1 MTELSIIIPC
11 YNSASTLADTVEC
24 FIREFEGYITFQI
37 IIVNDG
43 STDHTDKIANSLAE
57 TYSQVSVYSTENKGV
72 SSARNFG
79 LTKAEGTYIWFF
91 DSDDLL
97 FDGVGKEL
105 TAILKRGNAD
115 LIRFNSV
122 TEDFTN
128 KNDIEK
134 FNNTDS
140 HKIIFNGRYLDFLK
154 QNIVGFSVWG
164 IIVKSSILINN
175 SIKFH
180 DKLALCEDVIWN
192 LEIASSVCD
201 ERLLYSNLKVV
212 RYIVRPN
219 SELNTVDSQRNL
231 RLLKGVISAYDCLMD
246 LKSNDKIK
254 AISAS
259 IENFEDN
266 FHRLMV
272 TRFLSCNLKYTD
284 IKHYSKE
291 IYSRTKGNK
300 SNKIVRLFSIVHSF
314 PIVICVLQFM
324 YRNLFLR
331 YIKPRIGRN

>member
-43 STDHTDKIANSLAE
+43 STDYTYKIANSLAE

-175 SIKFH
+175 SIKFK

-192 LEIASSVCD
+192 LEIASTVCD

-219 SELNTVDSQRNL
+219 SALNTEDSQRNL
-231 RLLKGVISAYDCLMD
+231 RLLQIVLVVEIR
-246 LKSNDKIK
+246 IIQ
-254 AISAS
+254 AIY
-259 IENFEDN
+259 
-266 FHRLMV
+266 LV
-272 TRFLSCNLKYTD
+272 
-284 IKHYSKE
+284 
-291 IYSRTKGNK
+291 
-300 SNKIVRLFSIVHSF
+300 
-314 PIVICVLQFM
+314 
-324 YRNLFLR
+324 
-331 YIKPRIGRN
+331 